1 MPTSIIFAR
10 NSHRIVGLSAAAL
23 LVAGVVTFAPG
34 QAAEPAAAKAT
45 AAPVDTAALVDT
57 LARELTDYFV
67 FPDVAQ
73 RYAAAIRARQA
84 AGAYAAIRDPAAL
97 AAAITDDLQ
106 AVAKDGHLRV
116 FAPRPAP
123 AAGPMPGGGPV
134 VVAAGAGG
142 PAPAGG
148 PVVVTVPK
156 SADGAAPPQG
166 MMMLKLPPAIP
177 ASGWLADGVAYI
189 RFDGFPGDPETL
201 SKLGAFIT
209 AHASAKTL
217 IIDAR
222 AHRGGGLEEMDVLYP
237 HLFAQETPLA
247 MMETRAAV
255 EAAGAAPVKDG
266 PYLLRQASDPGVVRR
281 LHVARPAAKPLLGDA
296 KVYLLTSRRTG
307 SAGEHLAMTLKRTHR
322 ATLIGEPTYGAAHYG
337 GQIDLPGG
345 FWAFVPGGRSYDPD
359 TGKSWEGTGVA
370 PDVAV
375 PAAEALNKALDLAG
389 VRPGQRRPL
398 PGVS

>member
-1 MPTSIIFAR
+1 MPPFPNLARKSHALTVASLTGLFLASIAGLAATSA
-10 NSHRIVGLSAAAL
+10 NAEAAA
-23 LVAGVVTFAPG
+23 TAPR
-34 QAAEPAAAKAT
+34 
-45 AAPVDTAALVDT
+45 DTAALTET

-84 AGAYAAIRDPAAL
+84 AGAYAAISDPAAL
-97 AAAITDDLQ
+97 AAALTADLQ

-116 FAPRPAP
+116 FAPQPAP
-123 AAGPMPGGGPV
+123 AAGPAPGGGPV
-134 VVAAGAGG
+134 VVKAPGSAAGQK
-142 PAPAGG
+142 P
-148 PVVVTVPK
+148 
-156 SADGAAPPQG
+156 G
-166 MMMLKLPPAIP
+166 MMMLKMPQAIP
-177 ASGWLADGVAYI
+177 ATGWLADSAAYI
-189 RFDGFPGDPETL
+189 RFDLFPGDPETL
-201 SKLGAFIT
+201 KQLRAFIT
-209 AHASAKTL
+209 AHAGARAL

-237 HLFAQETPLA
+237 HLFTQPTELA
-247 MMETRAAV
+247 MMDTRAAV

-266 PYLLRQASDPGVVRR
+266 PYLLRQPSEAGIVRR
-281 LHVARPAAKPLLGDA
+281 LHVAKPADKPLLGDA

-359 TGKSWEGTGVA
+359 TGKSWEGIGVT
-370 PDVAV
+370 PDVTV
-375 PAAEALNKALDLAG
+375 PAADALNKALELAG
-389 VRPGQRRPL
+389 VTPAQRRPL
-398 PGVS
+398 AGVS

>member
-1 MPTSIIFAR
+1 MPPFPTRAR
-10 NSHRIVGLSAAAL
+10 KSQALAVASLTGLLLASVAGLAATSAAAE
-23 LVAGVVTFAPG
+23 T
-34 QAAEPAAAKAT
+34 AAA
-45 AAPVDTAALVDT
+45 APRDTAALTDT

-84 AGAYAAIRDPAAL
+84 AGAYAALSDPAAL
-97 AAAITDDLQ
+97 AAALTADLQ

-116 FAPRPAP
+116 FPPQP
-123 AAGPMPGGGPV
+123 AAAATGPV
-134 VVAAGAGG
+134 PG
-142 PAPAGG
+142 GG
-148 PVVVTVPK
+148 PVVVTVPAPAGG
-156 SADGAAPPQG
+156 SGGPPPGA
-166 MMMLKLPPAIP
+166 MMLRLPPAIP

-201 SKLGAFIT
+201 AKLNRFIS
-209 AHASAKTL
+209 AHAGARAL

-237 HLFAQETPLA
+237 HLFTQPTPLA
-247 MMETRAAV
+247 MMDTRAAV

-266 PYLLRQASDPGVVRR
+266 PYLLRQPSEAGIVRR
-281 LHVARPAAKPLLGDA
+281 LHVAKPADKPLLGDA

-322 ATLIGEPTYGAAHYG
+322 ATLIGEATYGAAHYG

-370 PDVAV
+370 PDVPV
-375 PAAEALNKALDLAG
+375 PAADALAKALDLAG
-389 VRPGQRRPL
+389 VGPGQRRPL
-398 PGVS
+398 AGVS